1 MSKSIGII
9 DSGLGGYTLY
19 HGLRAKY
26 PKKSF
31 TLIVDQANAPFGD
44 KTKDELLEIGKKL
57 LTRMSDLNI
66 ETVLIGC
73 NTLSA
78 SVYRELVEAFPH
90 LNLINIIDLTIQEV
104 SPEVNRV
111 LVIATTTTINQKAY
125 SSALTKH
132 AKNAWINELA
142 TPKLVPLIE
151 GLADD
156 KDVDEILGE
165 YLEGK
170 TNVDTLILGCTH
182 YPLIKNNLQKLSKAQ
197 IIDSI
202 DASIHYFD
210 ESDLEDGESQIFTSH
225 DAKRLENQIF
235 SLFNTKQEVKEIVL

>member
-19 HGLRAKY
+19 HALTTTY

-44 KTKDELLEIGKKL
+44 KSKDELLEIGKKL

-66 ETVLIGC
+66 EVVLIGC

-78 SVYRELVEAFPH
+78 SVYKELEELFPQ
-90 LNLINIIDLTIQEV
+90 LTLINIIDLTVKEV

-111 LVIATTTTINQKAY
+111 LVIATNATINQSAY
-125 SSALTKH
+125 SDVLTKH

-151 GLADD
+151 GLAEDQD
-156 KDVDEILGE
+156 IDEILSE
-165 YLEGK
+165 YLKGK

-182 YPLIKNNLQKLSKAQ
+182 YPLIKDNLRKLTKAQ

-202 DASIHYFD
+202 DASLRYFN
-210 ESDLEDGESQIFTSH
+210 EVDLEDGQSQIYTTL
-225 DAKRLENQIF
+225 DAKRLEIQIF
-235 SLFNTKQEVKEIVL
+235 SLFNTKQEVKEMVL